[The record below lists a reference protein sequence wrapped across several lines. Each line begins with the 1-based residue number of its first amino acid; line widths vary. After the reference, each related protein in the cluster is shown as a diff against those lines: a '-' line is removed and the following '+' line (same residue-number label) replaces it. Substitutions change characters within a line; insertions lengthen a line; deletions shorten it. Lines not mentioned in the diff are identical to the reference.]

1 MNPDLHLL
9 HPYPFEKLKNLLGQ
23 VTPPPDKTP
32 INLSI
37 GEPKHAPPA
46 FVLDA
51 LKENMQQIS
60 LYPKTK
66 GSDELRQAIADW
78 LDQRFALNGKI
89 DSQTQILPING
100 TREGI
105 FSFIQAVVNRQALNA
120 SVIFPNPFYQI
131 YEGATLLAGA
141 TPIYVNTTKDNQFL
155 PDLNAL
161 DEDTLNACQ
170 LMMICSP
177 GNPTGA
183 VIDEAALIALIELAD
198 KHDFILASDEC
209 YSEIYFDEK
218 PQGLLGAC
226 IAMGRHDFNRCVVFH
241 SLSKRSNL
249 PGMRSGFIAG
259 DKYILAPYL
268 LYRTYHGCAMS
279 EMVQTASVDA
289 WRDETHVAENRRL
302 YKEKFHAVLS
312 ILEGVLDVDQ
322 PAASF
327 YLWPRLPDDDT
338 IFCQKLFAEE
348 HITLVPGQ
356 YLSRESEEGNPG
368 QYHARMALVAPLEEC
383 IEAANR
389 LKSFVLRHYHRP

>member
-1 MNPDLHLL
+1 VNQDLQLL
-9 HPYPFEKLKNLLGQ
+9 HPYPFEKLRHLLSQ
-23 VTPPPDKTP
+23 VTPNPSKTP

-46 FVLDA
+46 FVLDS
-51 LKENMQQIS
+51 LKENMHQIS

-66 GSDELRQAIADW
+66 GSNELRQAIADW
-78 LDQRFALNGKI
+78 LDQRFSLKGHI
-89 DSQTQILPING
+89 DSQTQVLPLNG

-105 FSFIQAVVNRQALNA
+105 FSFIQAVVNRKSANA
-120 SVIFPNPFYQI
+120 NVIFPNPFYQI
-131 YEGATLLAGA
+131 YEGASLLAGA
-141 TPIYVNTTKDNQFL
+141 TPIYLNTTKDNQFL
-155 PDLNAL
+155 PDLKTL
-161 DEDTLNACQ
+161 DEETLNQCQ

-183 VIDEAALIALIELAD
+183 VIDEATLIELIQLAD

-209 YSEIYFDEK
+209 YSEIYFDQK

-226 IAMGRHDFNRCVVFH
+226 IAIGRHDFSRCVVFH

-259 DKYILAPYL
+259 DASVLAPYL

-279 EMVQTASVDA
+279 EMIQTASIDA
-289 WRDETHVAENRRL
+289 WRDETHVEENRKL
-302 YKEKFHAVLS
+302 YKEKFQAVLT
-312 ILEGVLDVDQ
+312 ILDGVLDVAQ
-322 PAASF
+322 PDASF
-327 YLWPRLPDDDT
+327 YLWPKLPVDDAT
-338 IFCQKLFAEE
+338 FCQKLFEEE

-356 YLSRESEEGNPG
+356 YLSRESDGVNPG
-368 QYHARMALVAPLEEC
+368 QFHARMALVAPLDEC

-389 LKSFVLRHYHRP
+389 LKSFVLRHYNRP

>member
-1 MNPDLHLL
+1 MNQDLQLL
-9 HPYPFEKLKNLLGQ
+9 HPYPFEKLRHLLSQ
-23 VTPPPDKTP
+23 VTPNPSKTP

-46 FVLDA
+46 FVLDS
-51 LKENMQQIS
+51 LKENMHQIS

-66 GSDELRQAIADW
+66 GSNELRQAIADW
-78 LDQRFALNGKI
+78 LDQRFSLKGHI
-89 DSQTQILPING
+89 DSQTQVLPLNG

-105 FSFIQAVVNRQALNA
+105 FSFIQAVVNRKSANA
-120 SVIFPNPFYQI
+120 NVIFPNPFYQI
-131 YEGATLLAGA
+131 YEGASLLAGA
-141 TPIYVNTTKDNQFL
+141 TPIYLNTTKDNQFL
-155 PDLNAL
+155 PDLKTL
-161 DEDTLNACQ
+161 DEETLNQCQ

-183 VIDEAALIALIELAD
+183 VIDEATLIELIQLAD

-209 YSEIYFDEK
+209 YSEIYFDQK

-226 IAMGRHDFNRCVVFH
+226 IAIGRHDFSRCVVFH

-259 DKYILAPYL
+259 DASVLAPYL

-279 EMVQTASVDA
+279 EMIQTASIDA
-289 WRDETHVAENRRL
+289 WRDETHVEENRKL
-302 YKEKFHAVLS
+302 YKEKFQAVLT
-312 ILEGVLDVDQ
+312 ILDGVLDVAQ
-322 PAASF
+322 PDASF
-327 YLWPRLPDDDT
+327 YLWPKLPVDDAT
-338 IFCQKLFAEE
+338 FCQKLFEEE

-356 YLSRESEEGNPG
+356 YLSRESDGVNPG
-368 QYHARMALVAPLEEC
+368 QFHARMALVAPLDEC

-389 LKSFVLRHYHRP
+389 LKSFVLRHYNRP

>member
-1 MNPDLHLL
+1 VNQDLQLL
-9 HPYPFEKLKNLLGQ
+9 HPYPFEKLRHLLSQ
-23 VTPPPDKTP
+23 VTPNPSKTP

-46 FVLDA
+46 FVLDS
-51 LKENMQQIS
+51 LKENMHQIS

-66 GSDELRQAIADW
+66 GSNELRQAIADW
-78 LDQRFALNGKI
+78 LDQRFSLKGHI
-89 DSQTQILPING
+89 DSQTQVLPLNG

-105 FSFIQAVVNRQALNA
+105 FSFIQAVVNRKSANA
-120 SVIFPNPFYQI
+120 NVIFPNPFYQI
-131 YEGATLLAGA
+131 YEGASLLAGA
-141 TPIYVNTTKDNQFL
+141 TPIYLNTTKDNQFL
-155 PDLNAL
+155 PDLKTL
-161 DEDTLNACQ
+161 DEETLNQCQ

-183 VIDEAALIALIELAD
+183 VIDEATLIELIQLAD

-209 YSEIYFDEK
+209 YSEIYFDQK

-226 IAMGRHDFNRCVVFH
+226 IAIGRHDFSRCVVFH

-259 DKYILAPYL
+259 DASVLAPYL

-279 EMVQTASVDA
+279 EMIQTASIDA
-289 WRDETHVAENRRL
+289 WRDETHVEENRKL
-302 YKEKFHAVLS
+302 YKEKFQAVLT
-312 ILEGVLDVDQ
+312 ILDGVLDVEQ
-322 PAASF
+322 PDASF
-327 YLWPRLPDDDT
+327 YLWPKLPVDDAT
-338 IFCQKLFAEE
+338 FCQKLFEEE

-356 YLSRESEEGNPG
+356 YLSRESDGVNPG
-368 QYHARMALVAPLEEC
+368 QFHARRALVAPLDEC

-389 LKSFVLRHYHRP
+389 LKSFVLRHYNRP

>member
-1 MNPDLHLL
+1 MNQDLQLL
-9 HPYPFEKLKNLLGQ
+9 HPYPFEKLRHLLSQ
-23 VTPPPDKTP
+23 VTPNPSKTP

-46 FVLDA
+46 FVLDS
-51 LKENMQQIS
+51 LKENMHQIS

-66 GSDELRQAIADW
+66 GSNELRQAIADW
-78 LDQRFALNGKI
+78 LDQRFSLKGHI
-89 DSQTQILPING
+89 DSQTQVLPLNG

-105 FSFIQAVVNRQALNA
+105 FSFIQAVVNRKSANA
-120 SVIFPNPFYQI
+120 NVIFPNPFYQI
-131 YEGATLLAGA
+131 YEGASLLAGA
-141 TPIYVNTTKDNQFL
+141 TPIYLNTTKDNQFL
-155 PDLNAL
+155 PDLKTL
-161 DEDTLNACQ
+161 DEETLNQCQ

-183 VIDEAALIALIELAD
+183 VIDEATLIELIQLAD

-209 YSEIYFDEK
+209 YSEIYFDQK

-226 IAMGRHDFNRCVVFH
+226 IAIGRHDFSRCVVFH

-259 DKYILAPYL
+259 DASVLAPYL

-279 EMVQTASVDA
+279 EMIQTASIDA
-289 WRDETHVAENRRL
+289 WRDETHVEENRKL
-302 YKEKFHAVLS
+302 YKEKFQAVLT
-312 ILEGVLDVDQ
+312 ILDGVLDVEQ
-322 PAASF
+322 PDASF
-327 YLWPRLPDDDT
+327 YLWPKLPVDDAT
-338 IFCQKLFAEE
+338 FCQKLFEEE

-356 YLSRESEEGNPG
+356 YLSRESDGVNPG
-368 QYHARMALVAPLEEC
+368 QFHARRALVAPLDEC

-389 LKSFVLRHYHRP
+389 LKSFVLRHYNRP

>member
-1 MNPDLHLL
+1 MNQDLQLL
-9 HPYPFEKLKNLLGQ
+9 HPYPFEKLRNLLSQ
-23 VTPPPDKTP
+23 VTPNASKTP

-46 FVLDA
+46 FVLDS
-51 LKENMQQIS
+51 LKENMHQIS

-78 LDQRFALNGKI
+78 LDKRFSLKGHI
-89 DSQTQILPING
+89 DSQTQVLPLNG

-105 FSFIQAVVNRQALNA
+105 FSFIQAVVNRQSTHAN
-120 SVIFPNPFYQI
+120 VIFPNPFYQI
-131 YEGATLLAGA
+131 YEGASLLAGA
-141 TPIYVNTTKDNQFL
+141 KPIYLNTTKDNQFL
-155 PDLNAL
+155 PDLKTL
-161 DEDTLNACQ
+161 DEETLNQCQ

-183 VIDEAALIALIELAD
+183 VIDEAALIELIQLAD

-209 YSEIYFDEK
+209 YSEIYFDQK

-226 IAMGRHDFNRCVVFH
+226 VAMGRHDFARCVVFH

-259 DKYILAPYL
+259 DASVLAPYL

-279 EMVQTASVDA
+279 EMIQTASIDA
-289 WRDETHVAENRRL
+289 WRDETHVEENRKL
-302 YKEKFHAVLS
+302 YKEKFQAVLT
-312 ILEGVLDVDQ
+312 ILDGVLDVSQ
-322 PAASF
+322 PDASF
-327 YLWPRLPDDDT
+327 YLWPKLPVDDT
-338 IFCQKLFAEE
+338 TFCQKLFEEE

-356 YLSRESEEGNPG
+356 YLSREADGINPG
-368 QYHARMALVAPLEEC
+368 QFHARMALVAPLDEC

-389 LKSFVLRHYHRP
+389 LKSFVLQHYNRP